1 MNSKLFILLL
11 VSGSVLSGRE
21 PRAERKRKLKIHK
34 KKTKKFQKSIRKRLD
49 CLNFRLDDAET
60 DTFLGFLVTDN
71 IEYYGERYTSYNNI
85 THIKLNNILVS
96 REALQI
102 QEMYVLKHA

>member
-1 MNSKLFILLL
+1 MNSKLFMVLL
-11 VSGSVLSGRE
+11 VLGNVLSDRE

-60 DTFLGFLVTDN
+60 DTFLGFLVTND
-71 IEYYGERYTSYNNI
+71 IEYYGERYFNI
-85 THIKLNNILVS
+85 SSMLTA
-96 REALQI
+96 E
-102 QEMYVLKHA
+102 